1 MVYSLEIGQKVVNSL
16 ANGGKI
22 ADASQNLWCYYENAF
37 SLAIEG
43 KTA

>member
-1 MVYSLEIGQKVVNSL
+1 MVYSLEIRQKALNYLS
-16 ANGGKI
+16 NGGKM
-22 ADASQNLWCYYENAF
+22 ADTSQNLWCYYENAF